1 MRKPI
6 EEALADLL
14 AEYADLPPGD
24 LISALEMQLYALKE
38 EHGEED

>member
-14 AEYADLPPGD
+14 AEYADLPPSD
-24 LISALEMQLYALKE
+24 LISALELQLYAMRE
-38 EHGEED
+38 QHNEED